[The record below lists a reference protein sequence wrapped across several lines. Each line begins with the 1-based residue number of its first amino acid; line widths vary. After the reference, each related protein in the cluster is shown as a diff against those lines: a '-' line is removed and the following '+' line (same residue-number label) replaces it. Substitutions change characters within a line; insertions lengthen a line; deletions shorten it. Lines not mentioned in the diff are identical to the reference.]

1 MIKARAIYRS
11 GFFFLSKFAPLK
23 VNDSLGLNFNQ
34 LNFLKMSKTVLT
46 NDTYSNELQVYVN
59 QERAAVDLANS
70 VGKLLFD
77 KSIELVLFR
86 NHLADTS
93 VTEILRLHKYAA
105 EVVGKPISVFDTA
118 DLAKE
123 LYEME
128 LAPAKIDI
136 GKLAS
141 EWLSARDHYKTHRE
155 FLSDKLSNFMIDAGN
170 EIEPR
175 DVVLYGFGRIGRLA
189 ARELIKQAGK
199 GQQLRLRAIVT
210 RENDEVSLKKR
221 AALFENDSV
230 HGRFKGTV
238 DIDYEHKALLING
251 QRVYMIATNDPATV
265 DYTSYGIDNA
275 LMIDNTGV
283 LKDRAGLSKHLE
295 AKGVSKVILTA
306 PGKEVPNIV
315 YGINHRDLDIENETI
330 FSAAS
335 CTTNAICPILF
346 TVNNALKLDKG
357 HIETVHAYTNDQ
369 NLLDNMHKKS
379 RRGRSA
385 AINMVITETGAGKA
399 VTKVIPELADK
410 LTANAVR
417 VPTPN
422 GSLAIIHA
430 YVEKPTTKDE
440 INAIIRKQ
448 ALEGDLVNQIYY
460 SISEELVSS
469 DIIGNECC
477 SVFDSQAT
485 IVSAD
490 GKGIVLYV
498 WYDNEFGYT
507 KQVIRLA
514 KYVAKVRRNMYY

>member
-1 MIKARAIYRS
+1 MNPLGVLLTNLIY
-11 GFFFLSKFAPLK
+11 
-23 VNDSLGLNFNQ
+23 
-34 LNFLKMSKTVLT
+34 LKMSKSGLMT
-46 NDTYSNELQVYVN
+46 DTYSNELQVYVN

-141 EWLSARDHYKTHRE
+141 EWLGARDHYKSHRE
-155 FLSDKLSNFMIDAGN
+155 FLSDKLGNFMIDAGN

-210 RENDEVSLKKR
+210 RENDELSLKKR

-238 DIDYEHKALLING
+238 DIDYENKALLING
-251 QRVYMIATNDPATV
+251 QRVYMIATNDPTTV
-265 DYTSYGIDNA
+265 DYTAYGIDNA

-283 LKDRAGLSKHLE
+283 LKDRAGLSKHLQ

-385 AINMVITETGAGKA
+385 AVNMVITETGAGKA

-440 INAIIRKQ
+440 VNAIIRKQ

-490 GKGIVLYV
+490 GKGVVLYV

-514 KYVAKVRRNMYY
+514 KYVAKVRRNIYY

>member
-1 MIKARAIYRS
+1 MSSSSMI
-11 GFFFLSKFAPLK
+11 
-23 VNDSLGLNFNQ
+23 Q
-34 LNFLKMSKTVLT
+34 
-46 NDTYSNELQVYVN
+46 DTYSNELKVYVN
-59 QERAAVDLANS
+59 QEKAALDLLNS

-86 NHLADTS
+86 NHLVDINA
-93 VTEILRLHKYAA
+93 TEVIRLHKYAG
-105 EVVGKPISVFDTA
+105 EVVGKPISIFDTA
-118 DLAKE
+118 DLARE

-141 EWLSARDHYKTHRE
+141 EWLAERDHFKNQQE
-155 FLSDKLSNFMIDAGN
+155 FLGEKLKNFMSESGSD
-170 EIEPR
+170 IEPR
-175 DVVLYGFGRIGRLA
+175 DVVLFGFGRIGRLA
-189 ARELIKQAGK
+189 ARELVKQAGK
-199 GQQLRLRAIVT
+199 GQQLRIRAIVT
-210 RENDEVSLKKR
+210 REDDDLSLKKR

-238 DIDYEHKALLING
+238 DIDYENKCLLVNG
-251 QRVYMIATNDPATV
+251 QRIHMIGAKDPGAI
-265 DYTSYGIDNA
+265 DYTQYGIDNA
-275 LMIDNTGV
+275 LLIDNTGV
-283 LKDRAGLSKHLE
+283 FKDRTALGIHLK
-295 AKGVSKVILTA
+295 AKGITKVILTA

-335 CTTNAICPILF
+335 CTTNAICPILKS
-346 TVNNALKLDKG
+346 VHDALGIEKG

-385 AINMVITETGAGKA
+385 AVNMVITETGAGKA
-399 VTKVIPELADK
+399 VTKVIPELKDK

-430 YVEKPTTKDE
+430 YVNKNTSVED
-440 INAIIRKQ
+440 INAIVRKN
-448 ALEGDLVNQIYY
+448 ALNGDLVNQIYY
-460 SISEELVSS
+460 SVSEELVSS
-469 DIIGNECC
+469 DIVGNDCC

-485 IVSAD
+485 IVSPD
-490 GKGIVLYV
+490 GKGVVLYV

-514 KYVAKVRRNMYY
+514 KYVAKVRRNIYY